1 MYQEWFKEY
10 EKIKKTNKLINPT
23 KKRIKFVDKL
33 IKFCSENNLELIKE
47 EDGTLIIKGIFD
59 NLEVE

>member
-1 MYQEWFKEY
+1 MWQEWFKEY
-10 EKIKKTNKLINPT
+10 EKIKKTNKLINQT

-33 IKFCSENNLELIKE
+33 IKFCNENNLELIKE

-59 NLEVE
+59 NKEEK

>member
-1 MYQEWFKEY
+1 MYQEWFKEF
-10 EKIKKTNKLINPT
+10 EKTRKINKLIGQA

-33 IKFCSENNLELIKE
+33 IKFCNENNLELIKE